1 MHKDELTTAIHHLN
15 RGTVGDAYAASI
27 LPCID
32 MVTQIPLGQPDPFES
47 HIGGMFVAPEGFSLP
62 RWKDRP
68 MNFLCQLKCSD
79 LHPIANHL
87 TGHLLFFAPMRDLV
101 FDDVGE
107 PVAIHIPK
115 SQNLQVYTCDPDPE
129 FELRHASLKCH
140 SSWSLPTPLDA
151 LEHTAEWQQDSRD
164 VSDAFHPIY
173 DASVRI
179 PQDREQGFWHRFLG
193 HPDYI
198 QYKCCPDDSY
208 MPLLALYSDDR
219 PGLVY
224 GDTGALYYFIR
235 RQDFERCDFS
245 SVVGIV
251 QTC

>member
-1 MHKDELTTAIHHLN
+1 
-15 RGTVGDAYAASI
+15 
-27 LPCID
+27 
-32 MVTQIPLGQPDPFES
+32 
-47 HIGGMFVAPEGFSLP
+47 
-62 RWKDRP
+62 
-68 MNFLCQLKCSD
+68 
-79 LHPIANHL
+79 
-87 TGHLLFFAPMRDLV
+87 MRDLV

-115 SQNLQVYTCDPDPE
+115 SQDLQVYTCDPDPE

-219 PGLVY
+219 AGLVY

-235 RQDFERCDFS
+235 RLDFERCDFS